1 MDIKLLLAAI
11 SPAFIILYIFYQHDH
26 AHNKE
31 PLSLLVKCFF
41 AGVLSTLVSFLFS
54 YPLGLAG
61 INKGVEGAFYEA
73 FFIAAIP
80 EELAKLI
87 MLHLVISRSHAFDHY
102 YDGILYAVCVSM
114 GFAGLENILYVSQ
127 GGYSLAIT
135 RAIFSVPG
143 HMLFA
148 VPMGFFYSYAK
159 FQPSK
164 KYYFLGLCLLMP
176 IILHG
181 TFDFG
186 LMATGVLSKNEDVT
200 ALLILVALLIFI
212 IWMWRY
218 GLKKIAHTKKI
229 NIEE

>member
-1 MDIKLLLAAI
+1 MDTNLLLAAL
-11 SPAFIILYIFYQHDH
+11 SPAAIIIYIFFQHDH

-31 PLSLLVKCFF
+31 PYSLLIKCFF
-41 AGVLSTLVSFLFS
+41 AGVLSAFVSFLFS
-54 YPLGLAG
+54 GPLGLIG
-61 INKGVEGAFYEA
+61 YNKGVEGAFYEA

-80 EELAKLI
+80 EELAKFL
-87 MLHLVISRSHAFDHY
+87 MLYWVIRRAHAFDHY

-114 GFAGLENILYVSQ
+114 GFAALENVLYVRA
-127 GGYSLAIT
+127 GGYSVAIT

-148 VPMGFFYSYAK
+148 VPMGFFFAYAK

-164 KYYFLGLCLLMP
+164 KNYFLGLCLLMP
-176 IILHG
+176 ILLHG

-186 LMATGVLSKNEDVT
+186 LMASGVLAEKEAGT
-200 ALLILVALLIFI
+200 ALLILLSLLIFI

-218 GLKKIAHTKKI
+218 GLKKIAHAKTL
-229 NIEE
+229 NS